1 MAMRQGELV
10 PQIFEHEQFGKIRV
24 IGDTENPRFCL
35 SDVCKVLEIGNPS
48 QVKTRLDDG
57 VISNEVISDSLG
69 RTQSATFVNEDG
81 LYDVVLD
88 SRKPEAKRFRK
99 WITAEVV
106 PSIRK
111 HGFYATPEKV
121 EDIVR
126 NPEVFIEHLITAYQR
141 VKTERDE
148 LQLQLADAKPKAD
161 YTEAVLES
169 DEKLTSELIAKEY
182 GHSARWLH
190 ETMKSFDAMYR
201 RGKRHWYMKTPFDK
215 EGYRVSETVMLERGK
230 TVVNHYWTQKGRWFI
245 YNTLKA
251 HGILPLKER
260 ESPMATLI

>member
-1 MAMRQGELV
+1 MAMKQGELV

-24 IGDTENPRFCL
+24 IGDSANPRFCL

-48 QVKTRLDDG
+48 DVKRRLDKG
-57 VISNEVISDSLG
+57 VVSIETLQTTGGMQNL
-69 RTQSATFVNEDG
+69 TFVNEDG

-111 HGFYATPEKV
+111 HGVYMTAEAAEK
-121 EDIVR
+121 IIS
-126 NPEVFIEHLITAYQR
+126 NPDFVIGLAQQ
-141 VKTERDE
+141 VKEARAERDAALAQVAE
-148 LQLQLADAKPKAD
+148 LKPKAD

-182 GHSARWLH
+182 GESGQWLNA
-190 ETMKSFDAMYR
+190 TMGKFGKTFK
-201 RGKRHWYMKTPFDK
+201 RGRHIYMKAPYAR
-215 EGYRVSETVMLERGK
+215 EGYRVSETVILARGK
-230 TVVNHYWTQKGRWFI
+230 TVVNHYWTQKGRQFI
-245 YNTLKA
+245 YYTLKA

-260 ESPMATLI
+260 NAPMATLI